1 MKYFLHCNV
10 KSISILIHEIIFIRS
25 DADSFRKGIIN
36 EQKLYRLETRRLVS
50 MKVCGIGLLMEF
62 IGGFFRMLN
71 PVLRIIGLKYS
82 FIPHLLDA
90 LMVFVVVPV
99 IHLLNDESTKTFLV
113 QKEYY
118 KALKSIFSFKQM
130 T

>member
-1 MKYFLHCNV
+1 
-10 KSISILIHEIIFIRS
+10 
-25 DADSFRKGIIN
+25 
-36 EQKLYRLETRRLVS
+36 

-62 IGGFFRMLN
+62 VGGFFRMLN

-99 IHLLNDESTKTFLV
+99 IHLLNDENTKTFLV

-118 KALKSIFSFKQM
+118 KALKSIFSFKEM